1 MTPRIVTVFGGTG
14 FLGRRIVS
22 HLHEQGLAVR
32 IASRHART
40 SQELFGIGDPR
51 LLSLQLDIRDEPAVS
66 DALSGAYAAVNA
78 VSLYVER
85 GKETFRSVH
94 VDGARRIA
102 AAAHRAGVERFVQ
115 VSGIGADPTSDS
127 PYIRSRGEGE
137 VAVQA
142 AFPGAIVIRA
152 AVMFGPDDAFVTVM
166 LKVFRPPGILPM
178 FGTGATKLQP
188 VYVEDVAEAIVRVL
202 QGTRIGGRIF
212 ECGGPGVY
220 TYRELLQ
227 IIAGEAG
234 LKPLL
239 FPVPFAVWHALAYA
253 AEMLPNPPV
262 ARNQVELMRIDNVA
276 SRQLPGLAQL
286 GISPRAIEEV
296 VRRMAGHR

>member
-1 MTPRIVTVFGGTG
+1 MTPRFVTVFGGTG
-14 FLGRRIVS
+14 FLGRRIVL
-22 HLHEQGLAVR
+22 HLYEKGLAVR
-32 IASRHART
+32 IASRHGRS
-40 SQELFGIGDPR
+40 SQELFGVGDPR
-51 LLSLQLDIRDEPAVS
+51 LLSVQLDIHDEHAVS

-78 VSLYVER
+78 VRLYVER

-115 VSGIGADPTSDS
+115 VSGIGADPASDS

-137 VAVQA
+137 AAVQA
-142 AFPGAIVIRA
+142 AFPGAIVIRP

-166 LKVFRPPGILPM
+166 LKLFRRPGILPM
-178 FGTGATKLQP
+178 FGTGTTKLQP
-188 VYVEDVAEAIVRVL
+188 VDVEDVAEAIARVL
-202 QGTRIGGRIF
+202 QQTPIGGRIF
-212 ECGGPGVY
+212 ECGGPAVY
-220 TYRELLQ
+220 SYRELLQ

-239 FPVPFAVWHALAYA
+239 FPVPFAVWHALAHA

-276 SRQLPGLAQL
+276 SRQLPGLAEL
-286 GISPRAIEEV
+286 GISPPAIEET